1 MYEYYLQKGDS
12 TSAILR
18 LDKVADLDLDLP
30 QSDFKLIN
38 NMGDGAQIQGV
49 GNLSGRKMSC
59 SYQFRGN
66 SIFERDEFLDWF
78 TQNINSTYYLYRIT
92 KHRIKGN
99 LTGSSSYF
107 IPSSTEYFTQISNL
121 LILSD
126 LSITNGTIGI
136 TNGTK
141 ITTVSSSKYVLDAV
155 ATMTLVGTDVEVTIN
170 TLRIVVYPAL
180 SGGETWKSYRLSD
193 DVKFLLFSKT
203 PYFTSTTLFETSISI
218 TSTAEQTT
226 SVNIV
231 SLKTP
236 CLYEFDN
243 STTLN
248 LFQVKTYDG
257 YGFRVSYSV
266 TTGSSNILIDTRD
279 SDLLLYENGNQL
291 TSNYFS
297 NTSTP
302 FPLESGDNTIYITAA
317 EGTLKVQY
325 YERRL

>member
-12 TSAILR
+12 TSTILR

-38 NMGDGAQIQGV
+38 NLGDGAQLQGT
-49 GNLSGRKMSC
+49 GTLSGRKMSC

-92 KHRIKGN
+92 KHRITGN

-107 IPSSTEYFTQISNL
+107 IPKSTEYFTQISNL
-121 LILSD
+121 LSVAD
-126 LSITNGTIGI
+126 LSISNGTEGI

-141 ITTVSSSKYVLDAV
+141 ITTVSSSKYVLDAN
-155 ATMTLVGTDVEVTIN
+155 ATQTLIGTDVEVTVN
-170 TLRIVVYPAL
+170 TLRMVVYPSL
-180 SGGETWKSYRLSD
+180 SGGETWKTYRLSD
-193 DVKFLLFSKT
+193 DVRFLLFSKT

-218 TSTAEQTT
+218 TSTSEQTT
-226 SVNIV
+226 SVNIQ

-236 CLYEFDN
+236 CIYEFDN
-243 STTLN
+243 STTIN
-248 LFQVKTYDG
+248 IFQVKLYDG
-257 YGFRVSYSV
+257 FGFRVSYSV
-266 TTGSSNILIDTRD
+266 TTGSSNIVVDTRD
-279 SDLLLYENGNQL
+279 SDLLFYENGNQL

-302 FPLESGDNTIYITAA
+302 FMLDSGDNTIYVTAA